1 MLLAGNLAFT
11 FCNVSARGRAAR
23 LANAWA
29 PIRALPQNI
38 RQGALPKMLS
48 AVDNKLITQ
57 VGPGT
62 LMGSLFRRYWLPAML
77 SEELPEPDCAP
88 VKLRL
93 LGEDLLAFRMTSGA
107 VAVVDRWCPHRNAN
121 LYWGRNEE
129 EGIRCVY
136 HGWKFDGA
144 GQCVDMPNE
153 PAASTFASKIR
164 IPSYQAVERGGVIW
178 VHMGPQEHEPA
189 IPELEWL
196 NVPET
201 HRVVSKRIQF
211 CNWLQNLE
219 GEVDSSHV
227 SFLHS
232 NLGADAFRA
241 VGGSLDRHPVFSVL
255 TTDWGVAVC
264 ARRDA
269 PDDQYYWRITPFMM
283 PSYTIVP
290 GPMGGASENGASGG
304 QYLFTAAVPID
315 DLNMIGI
322 SVVWN
327 PDAPVSAGPLV
338 PVDNNYV
345 PLQRKDNDFLI
356 DRVAQKT
363 SSYTGID
370 NIRVQDIAVQEDQK
384 GPLSDRTTEHLGS
397 ADLGVIA
404 TRHRLLNQARA
415 LVRGTEPP
423 EPHNPR
429 VYDIRSLAM
438 SARREEPWQDLM
450 ERYMVRKE
458 PARTQRIFS

>member
-1 MLLAGNLAFT
+1 MGN
-11 FCNVSARGRAAR
+11 
-23 LANAWA
+23 
-29 PIRALPQNI
+29 
-38 RQGALPKMLS
+38 
-48 AVDNKLITQ
+48 
-57 VGPGT
+57 
-62 LMGSLFRRYWLPAML
+62 LFRRYWLPAML

-153 PAASTFASKIR
+153 PPSSTFASKIR
-164 IPSYQAVERGGVIW
+164 IPAYQAVDRGGVIW
-178 VHMGPQEHEPA
+178 VYMGPQELAPE
-189 IPELEWL
+189 IPDLEWL
-196 NVPET
+196 NVPVT
-201 HRVVSKRIQF
+201 HRVVSKRMQF
-211 CNWLQNLE
+211 CNYLQNLE

-232 NLGADAFRA
+232 NLGTNGFGA
-241 VGGSLDRHPVFSVL
+241 VGGSADRHPVFSVL
-255 TTDWGVAVC
+255 DTDWGVAVS

-269 PDDQYYWRITPFMM
+269 PNDQYYWRITPFML

-290 GPMGGASENGASGG
+290 GPMGGASSSETAG
-304 QYLFTAAVPID
+304 QYLFTAAVPVD
-315 DLNMIGI
+315 DLNMIGM

-327 PDAPVSAGPLV
+327 PDAPVRADPLV
-338 PVDNNYV
+338 PVDENYV
-345 PLQRKDNDFLI
+345 PLHRKDNDFLI
-356 DRVAQKT
+356 DRAAQKT
-363 SSYTGID
+363 RSFTGID

-397 ADLGVIA
+397 SDLGVIA
-404 TRHRLLNQARA
+404 TRRRLLEQARA
-415 LVRGTEPP
+415 LAKGVEPS

-429 VYDIRSLAM
+429 VYDIHSLAI
-438 SARREEPWQDLM
+438 SADRQVDWEELM
-450 ERYMVRKE
+450 ERHMVRKE
-458 PARTQRIFS
+458 PARTQRILS

>member
-1 MLLAGNLAFT
+1 
-11 FCNVSARGRAAR
+11 
-23 LANAWA
+23 
-29 PIRALPQNI
+29 
-38 RQGALPKMLS
+38 MLS
-48 AVDNKLITQ
+48 AEDNKLITQ

-62 LMGSLFRRYWLPAML
+62 LMGNLLRRYWLPALL

-93 LGEDLLAFRMTSGA
+93 LGEDLLAFRMTSGQ

-136 HGWKFDGA
+136 HGWKFSHDGT
-144 GQCVDMPNE
+144 CVDMPNE
-153 PAASTFASKIR
+153 PPTSTFAERIR
-164 IPSYQAVERGGVIW
+164 IPAYQAVDRGGVIW
-178 VHMGPQEHEPA
+178 VYMGPNDLTPQ

-196 NVPET
+196 NVPAS
-201 HRVVSKRIQF
+201 HRIVSKRIQF

-232 NLGADAFRA
+232 NVGVDAFRPLA
-241 VGGSLDRHPVFSVL
+241 GNADRHPVFSVL
-255 TTDWGVAVC
+255 NTNWGVAVC
-264 ARRDA
+264 ARRD
-269 PDDQYYWRITPFMM
+269 DGDERYYWRVTPFLL

-290 GPMGGASENGASGG
+290 GPMGGSAEPGRTGG

-315 DLNMIGI
+315 DTNMMGL

-327 PDAPVSAGPLV
+327 PDEPISGGPLV
-338 PVDNNYV
+338 PVDANYV
-345 PLQRKDNDFLI
+345 PLQRKENDFLI
-356 DRVAQKT
+356 DREAQKT
-363 SSYTGID
+363 RSFTGID

-404 TRHRLLNQARA
+404 TRRRLLEQARGLA
-415 LVRGTEPP
+415 AGVEPA
-423 EPHNPR
+423 EPHTPAA
-429 VYDIRSLAM
+429 YDIHSMAI
-438 SARREEPWQDLM
+438 SAPREVEWQDLM
-450 ERYMVRKE
+450 QRYMVDKV
-458 PARTQRIFS
+458 PAATQHIFA

>member
-1 MLLAGNLAFT
+1 
-11 FCNVSARGRAAR
+11 
-23 LANAWA
+23 
-29 PIRALPQNI
+29 
-38 RQGALPKMLS
+38 MLS
-48 AVDNKLITQ
+48 TEDNKLITQ

-62 LMGSLFRRYWLPAML
+62 VMGNLFRRYWLPAML
-77 SEELPEPDCAP
+77 SEELPAPDCAP

-93 LGEDLLAFRMTSGA
+93 LGEDLLAFRMTSGQ
-107 VAVVDRWCPHRNAN
+107 VAVVSRWCPHRNAN

-136 HGWKFDGA
+136 HGWKFNGA

-153 PAASTFASKIR
+153 PPDSTFASR
-164 IPSYQAVERGGVIW
+164 IGIPAYKVQERGEVIW
-178 VHMGPQEHEPA
+178 VYMGPDALAPNL
-189 IPELEWL
+189 PELEWL
-196 NVPET
+196 NVPASQ
-201 HRVVSKRIQF
+201 RIVSKRIQF

-232 NLGADAFRA
+232 NLGEEAFRPLA
-241 VGGSLDRHPVFSVL
+241 GNADRHPVFSVL
-255 TTDWGVAVC
+255 NTEWGVAVC
-264 ARRDA
+264 ARRDDG
-269 PDDQYYWRITPFMM
+269 PDNYYWRITPFLL

-290 GPMGGASENGASGG
+290 GPMGGAQDQGRTGG

-315 DLNMIGI
+315 DMNMMGL

-327 PDAPVSAGPLV
+327 PEESISGGPLV
-338 PVDNNYV
+338 PVDANYV

-356 DRVAQKT
+356 DREAQKT
-363 SSYTGID
+363 RSYTGID

-404 TRHRLLNQARA
+404 TRRRLLEQARA
-415 LVRGTEPP
+415 LANGAEPM
-423 EPHNPR
+423 EPRAPSAYN
-429 VYDIRSLAM
+429 IRSLAI
-438 SARREEPWQDLM
+438 SAPREVEWEELM
-450 ERYMVRKE
+450 QRYMVDKV
-458 PARTQRIFS
+458 PAGTQHIFA